1 MRKWNSVSHRRHGY
15 RNRIKVVLAAAGMA
29 VLAMGCGDRTTSSET
44 DVTEHT
50 DEEAEAGPEMEDNE
64 PTAAGTAEETGAGT
78 GIAEE
83 TARDAVIDLQ
93 ALRAENPEIFG
104 WLHIPDTSID
114 APLLQS
120 AEGDDYYETHN
131 AMKEADEGG
140 ALYIEAANLSS
151 MCDFNTVIH
160 GRTARDGE
168 SGLFADLYQFADPD
182 FFDSHEQ
189 MYVYLDGNVL
199 TYEIFA
205 AYEREN
211 TSLLR
216 TYDFTY
222 IAGCSQFLEDLYGIR
237 DMGMMIRAGWDE
249 VTPYHFLITLT
260 TAKGDDPDKQFV
272 VLAALIDDPA
282 GKIDRAVME

>member
-1 MRKWNSVSHRRHGY
+1 MRKWKRVSSRRCRY
-15 RNRIKVVLAAAGMA
+15 RNRIKDILAVAGMT
-29 VLAMGCGDRTTSSET
+29 VLAMGCGDNRTVASET

-50 DEEAEAGPEMEDNE
+50 YEEAKPGLEMKGNESSVEGIED
-64 PTAAGTAEETGAGT
+64 ETSGT
-78 GIAEE
+78 GTTEE
-83 TARDAVIDLQ
+83 TARDAEIDFQALQ
-93 ALRAENPEIFG
+93 AENSEIFG
-104 WLHIPDTSID
+104 WLYIPDTSID

-131 AMKEADEGG
+131 AMKESDTGG

-160 GRTARDGE
+160 GRTAEDGE

-205 AYEREN
+205 AYERDN
-211 TSLLR
+211 NSLLR

-222 IAGCSQFLEDLYGIR
+222 IAGCSQFLEDLYSIR
-237 DMGMMIRAGWDE
+237 DMSMMIRAGWDE
-249 VTPYHFLITLT
+249 VTPYHFLVTLT

-282 GKIDRAVME
+282 GKIDRAVAE